1 MLRIEAVFLKKKGET
16 ADIYYSKAGCDRKG
30 HETVKGHKTIR
41 QGEER
46 MQIRANDTGNQG
58 ININVQEQAKAG
70 EKSGQK
76 AAKQQR
82 KATIFA
88 GDLPLH
94 KDAITLRRQQAQK
107 KAMEFVQN
115 AWNADRKTDQS
126 IAEYESLAQDKKQEI
141 KLNRDKILECR
152 DRKENLRQG
161 YGVEAD
167 SQEQKDL
174 ELLERLHYPNNGQF
188 AEFDFTEEEQERL
201 KELESEPLTE
211 YQQKCL
217 EIDGEEQIF
226 KIRAG
231 NAESTLEAYNGAVR
245 SIKQER
251 LKHHE
256 MTDAQNNAKK
266 VMDEAS
272 KDIQG
277 MIWDEAKDQVD
288 ETYEEQREEAK
299 EKAEEKEEQE
309 EKIELRKEQKEL
321 MEARVEEIREDSNEA
336 EAAQKKQ
343 ERDAR
348 EEAELLG
355 DMADAGLNVAGASDT
370 VKAEIKDMLNK
381 LKLVEA
387 DIKGIEVDE
396 EV

>member
-1 MLRIEAVFLKKKGET
+1 MLIKLENNEAQAQE
-16 ADIYYSKAGCDRKG
+16 KAQESR
-30 HETVKGHKTIR
+30 R
-41 QGEER
+41 Q
-46 MQIRANDTGNQG
+46 RAF
-58 ININVQEQAKAG
+58 E
-70 EKSGQK
+70 
-76 AAKQQR
+76 KQQ
-82 KATIFA
+82 KSAVIFA

-94 KDAITLRRQQAQK
+94 KDSITLRRQQAQK
-107 KAMEFVQN
+107 KAMEFVKN
-115 AWNADRKTDQS
+115 AWSADRKTDQS
-126 IAEYESLAQDKKQEI
+126 ITEYEALAQDQKQEI
-141 KLNRDKILECR
+141 MLNRDKILECR
-152 DRKENLRQG
+152 DRKENLREG
-161 YGVEAD
+161 YGVEKD

-174 ELLERLHYPNNGQF
+174 ELLERLHYPGDG
-188 AEFDFTEEEQERL
+188 EFTEFTEEERDRL
-201 KELESEPLTE
+201 KELESKPLTE
-211 YQQKCL
+211 YQRKCL

-256 MTDAQNNAKK
+256 MTDAQGNAKK

-272 KDIQG
+272 RDIQG
-277 MIWDEAKDQVD
+277 MIWEEAKDHVD
-288 ETYEEQREEAK
+288 ETYEEQREEVK

-309 EKIELRKEQKEL
+309 EKIELRKEQKEM
-321 MEARVEEIREDSNEA
+321 MEARIDEVREERNEA
-336 EAAQKKQ
+336 EAAQRQQ
-343 ERDAR
+343 EKDAR
-348 EEAELLG
+348 EEAELLS
-355 DMADAGLNVAGASDT
+355 DMADAGLNVAGAGDA